1 MTVPSNISSNLSSL
15 LSEAGP
21 KYFAAGQSTKA
32 PLLASNALKKL
43 PVDGEEFVATLY
55 PVDNHAMGFAIDGGY
70 LPVAG
75 SGLPV
80 KARAMPTALI
90 AQIGMG
96 AIAAKMRL
104 PVEQR
109 IRQLHLELKNRA
121 AAAARQLDRAIIGG
135 GQAPQA
141 GTTWSGTAA
150 NSTATVSFLDISL
163 FKPGMAVDYL
173 DATSTSFVV
182 RVTAVTPSAVGA
194 NTANASGTV
203 SFIND
208 VPNPATG
215 SVVALTDTT
224 IATGDTFR
232 LRGYS
237 AGFGGAL
244 TAVGAM
250 PNSFDDMAGSST
262 YNTTFMGVDPSTAAN
277 GPLNWVAHYLSLGA
291 AYSQEAASA
300 FHSRVASMSDCPPD
314 VVVCHPQTA
323 AAHRASGDF
332 HGGAF
337 GVSAAISAGN
347 VQTLGRSVDKYGS
360 VYEDDGLRMCGAR
373 VISDQN
379 CQIGRVIMF
388 DSEHT
393 KLGVWAEMGPDE
405 EAGDAELLDRT
416 YYKRAIQFSGLYNLV
431 TDLRSSV
438 GILDGISGF

>member
-1 MTVPSNISSNLSSL
+1 VTVPNNISTNLSTL
-15 LSEAGP
+15 LSEFGP
-21 KYFAAGQSTKA
+21 KYFAAGVSSKA
-32 PLLASNALKKL
+32 PLIGSGALKKI
-43 PVDGEEFVATLY
+43 PVEGEEFVATLY
-55 PVDNHAMGFAIDGGY
+55 PVSNHALGFALDGGY
-70 LPVAG
+70 LPVGG

-80 KARAMPTALI
+80 KARAMPTALVAHI
-90 AQIGMG
+90 SMG
-96 AIAAKMRL
+96 AIASKMRL

-109 IRQLHLELKNRA
+109 IKQLDLELKNRA
-121 AAAARQLDRAIIGG
+121 AAAGRQLDRAIIGG
-135 GQAPQA
+135 GVAPQA

-173 DATSTSFVV
+173 DASSTSFVV

-224 IATGDTFR
+224 IATGDSFR

-244 TAVGAM
+244 TAQGAM

-300 FHSRVASMSDCPPD
+300 FHSRISAMSDCPPD
-314 VVVCHPQTA
+314 IVVCHPQTA

-332 HGGAF
+332 HGAVF
-337 GVSAAISAGN
+337 GVSAGLSAGHHKPID
-347 VQTLGRSVDKYGS
+347 RSLDKYGS
-360 VYEDDGLRMCGAR
+360 VYEDDGLRLSGAR
-373 VISDQN
+373 VISDQS
-379 CQIGRVIMF
+379 CQIGRIIFF

-416 YYKRAIQFSGLYNLV
+416 YYKRAVQFSGLYNLV